1 MLINVSGQ
9 DREAHA
15 FLENKAFTFSGRQET
30 NLGARETPGIPPAES
45 SKQPVGLGRNSA
57 RLWFQLCYIQ
67 ITLNKKKF
75 YDITKPSLSY
85 VDSLARNSSNDHL
98 TPRECQILCEVQE
111 YES

>member
-1 MLINVSGQ
+1 VARTEKLMRFWRIRHSLFLGDKRPILVPEKPQGYHQQRAVS
-9 DREAHA
+9 RE
-15 FLENKAFTFSGRQET
+15 
-30 NLGARETPGIPPAES
+30 
-45 SKQPVGLGRNSA
+45 PVGLGRNSA